1 MSYDFFKRAR
11 DERIAEGLP
20 VLSQEESER
29 RKQAFLSSLPPKE
42 DVWFFGYGSL
52 MWDPGFHHLEA
63 AMVRLQGWH
72 RSFCVLSHGYRGTV
86 NCPGLVLGLDEGG
99 ECAGMA
105 YRVCG
110 RTQLEEAVEYL
121 WVREMVTGIYNP
133 TQLPAHIDDGRTV
146 PCWAFVVD
154 RGHRQYMGHLSQETR
169 AAMIAEACGTR
180 GPNRIYLEN
189 TVARL
194 QQLGVDD
201 ESLTAMLEKVCAASG
216 LPEG

>member
-1 MSYDFFKRAR
+1 MSYDFFKQAR
-11 DERIAEGLP
+11 DNRIAEGLP
-20 VLSQEESER
+20 VMSLEESDR

-52 MWDPGFHHLEA
+52 MWDPGFQHLEA
-63 AMVRLQGWH
+63 AMVRLHGWH

-86 NCPGLVLGLDEGG
+86 ECPGLVLGLDEGG
-99 ECAGMA
+99 DCVGMA

-110 RTQLEEAVEYL
+110 VSQLEEAIEYL

-133 TQLPAHIDDGRTV
+133 TLLPASVDDGRIV
-146 PCWAFVVD
+146 DCWAFVVD
-154 RGHRQYMGHLSQETR
+154 RAHSQYMGHLSQETR
-169 AAMIAEACGTR
+169 ADMIANATGTR

-194 QQLGVDD
+194 TQLGVKD
-201 ESLTAMLEKVCAASG
+201 ESLSTMLDKVSAAAETETG
-216 LPEG
+216 

>member
-11 DERIAEGLP
+11 DDRIAEGLP
-20 VLSQEESER
+20 VLSLEESDR
-29 RKQAFLSSLPPKE
+29 RKHAFLASLPPRE

-52 MWDPGFHHLEA
+52 MWDPGFQHLEA
-63 AMVRLQGWH
+63 SMVRLKGWH

-86 NCPGLVLGLDEGG
+86 ECPGLVLGLDEGG

-110 RTQLEEAVEYL
+110 TTQLEEAVEYL

-133 TQLPAHIDDGRTV
+133 MLLPATTDDGRSV
-146 PCWAFVVD
+146 KCWAFVVD

-169 AAMIAEACGTR
+169 AGMIAKACGTR

-189 TVARL
+189 TVKRL
-194 QQLGVDD
+194 HQLGVDD
-201 ESLTAMLEKVCAASG
+201 ESLTAMLEKVGAVADA
-216 LPEG
+216 PQD